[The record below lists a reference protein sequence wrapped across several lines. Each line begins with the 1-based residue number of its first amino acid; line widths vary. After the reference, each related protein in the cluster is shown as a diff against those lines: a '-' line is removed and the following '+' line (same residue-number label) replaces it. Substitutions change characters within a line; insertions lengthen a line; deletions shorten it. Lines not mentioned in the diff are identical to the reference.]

1 MFDLGGV
8 LIDWNPRHL
17 YRKLFEHEADM
28 EHFLA
33 NICTP
38 EWNQQ
43 LDAGR
48 SFAEACAALKVEH
61 ANSAEVIDAWFE
73 RFDEMMAGPIA
84 GTVDILSELATSRNE
99 GTRQIHGGSRFSVHR
114 RRPIGWPPA
123 PLGGHQCRSNA
134 LLVRRL
140 DSLPLLAGAEPLF
153 QIRNSGFLKS
163 RLHGLRNRQRLLV
176 ITGRVVRLAARLG
189 RLSQHVVYGCGVRRQ
204 RFGLPRFG
212 KRVRRILST

>member
-1 MFDLGGV
+1 MHKAEPYATGHLAESTSRGWVSGEKQEQGGGHDHSDIWQPLRV
-8 LIDWNPRHL
+8 LS
-17 YRKLFEHEADM
+17 
-28 EHFLA
+28 
-33 NICTP
+33 CT
-38 EWNQQ
+38 
-43 LDAGR
+43 
-48 SFAEACAALKVEH
+48 SV
-61 ANSAEVIDAWFE
+61 
-73 RFDEMMAGPIA
+73 
-84 GTVDILSELATSRNE
+84 ATSRNK

-114 RRPIGWPPA
+114 RRPIGRPSA

-189 RLSQHVVYGCGVRRQ
+189 RLSQ
-204 RFGLPRFG
+204 
-212 KRVRRILST
+212 